1 VGAAARAFLLLGLGG
16 LVCWNLAS
24 GQVHL
29 YVNEHS
35 VWLVALTLPFLLAMA
50 ATAWR
55 RSSVGRERLSQLA
68 VALPIALVVLVP
80 ARPLGSAA
88 LAALD
93 AGAPASALDARQPAS
108 ATSSPWPL
116 ELTAAGPGA
125 AMLTWDLRLLERLR
139 VNDPEL
145 RGLEGAP
152 ASLVGFV
159 HRTPSLPSD
168 QLLVGRF
175 MVRCCA
181 ADAVPIT
188 FPVRYAGAAEL
199 PIDAWVE
206 VEGPI
211 RYAGAD
217 GARMPFVEASAVRL
231 VPQPARPYL
240 YP

>member
-1 VGAAARAFLLLGLGG
+1 LGAAARAVLLLGLGG
-16 LVCWNLAS
+16 LVVWNLAS

-29 YVNEHS
+29 YVNERS

-55 RSSVGRERLSQLA
+55 RSSVGRERLSQIA
-68 VALPIALVVLVP
+68 AALPIALVLLIP

-88 LAALD
+88 LSALD
-93 AGAPASALDARQPAS
+93 AGASEARPPAGAA
-108 ATSSPWPL
+108 SSPWPL
-116 ELTAAGPGA
+116 ELTAAGGPGA

-139 VNDPEL
+139 GSDPEM

-159 HRTPSLPSD
+159 HRTPGLPSD

-188 FPVRYAGAAEL
+188 FPVHYPGAAEL

-206 VEGPI
+206 VEGSI

-217 GARMPFVEASAVRL
+217 GVRMPFVEASAVRL

>member
-1 VGAAARAFLLLGLGG
+1 VGAAARVGLMLGLGG
-16 LVCWNLAS
+16 LVSWNLLS

-29 YVNEHS
+29 YVNERS

-50 ATAWR
+50 ATGWR
-55 RSSVGRERLSQLA
+55 RSPIRRERLSQIA
-68 VALPIALVVLVP
+68 VALPIVIALLIP

-93 AGAPASALDARQPAS
+93 AGRPAAGPPATSAS
-108 ATSSPWPL
+108 SSPWPI
-116 ELTAAGPGA
+116 ELAAAAGPGA
-125 AMLTWDLRLLERLR
+125 AALSWDLRLLERLR
-139 VNDPEL
+139 ANDPEM
-145 RGLEGAP
+145 RGLDGAP
-152 ASLVGFV
+152 ASLLGFV
-159 HRTPSLPSD
+159 YRTPGLPSD

-188 FPVRYAGAAEL
+188 FPVRYGGAAEL
-199 PIDAWVE
+199 PIDAWIE
-206 VEGPI
+206 VEGRI
-211 RYAGAD
+211 RYADAD
-217 GARMPFVEASAVRL
+217 GARMPLVEASSVRV